1 MKTINARQ
9 CGIMLVMCIFANKIL
24 LMPSLMYR
32 QTSADSI
39 FVLIALFLL
48 DIIMLP
54 IFLKLKQAYPDKKF
68 YDILKEK
75 VGTVLTKIIYIA
87 LICFFFFKCL
97 LVFSITYVYFKQQ
110 IYQDEFIFM
119 ALIAFLPVINH
130 AVLSGVRAFSRTIEL
145 FFGIVIAGFIV
156 CLAISLF
163 TPISTPYFF
172 VSTGKQ
178 FFTSLYNHVFAFGDF
193 IILFLIMDRIELKKG
208 QAKQLFIYSIL
219 AMALVILLFYLFYA
233 KYQITA
239 FMHNNAL
246 ADLLVFSVQFNAI
259 GRLDIIAMLTIMFIT
274 LFQMEIFNYAFCDCF
289 VNIFQLLNKNYSI
302 VVFDILFCILYYV
315 FIGRY
320 ETMVTSTL
328 FWLPYLAIAVNYIL
342 PVLMLVIILIR
353 RKKLEKTGQNRLE
366 KQKNS

>member
-1 MKTINARQ
+1 MKKINVRQ
-9 CGIMLVMCIFANKIL
+9 CGMIIVMCIFANKIL
-24 LMPSLMYR
+24 LMPSLMYE

-39 FVLIALFLL
+39 FVLITLFLL
-48 DIIMLP
+48 DFVMLP
-54 IFLKLKQAYPDKKF
+54 IFIKLKETYPDQIL
-68 YDILKEK
+68 YDILKDK
-75 VGTVLTKIIYIA
+75 LGVALTKIIYLA
-87 LICFFFFKCL
+87 MLCFFFFKCL
-97 LVFSITYVYFKQQ
+97 LVFSVTYVYFKQQ

-130 AVLSGVRAFSRTIEL
+130 AVISGVRAFSRTIEL
-145 FFGIVIAGFIV
+145 FFGVVIAGFIV

-172 VSTGKQ
+172 VSNGKE
-178 FFTSLYNHVFAFGDF
+178 FFSSIYNHIFAFGDF
-193 IILFLIMDRIELKKG
+193 ITLFLIMDRIEIKKG
-208 QAKQLFIYSIL
+208 QARHLYIYSIF
-219 AMALVILLFYLFYA
+219 AMILVVILFYLFYA

-289 VNIFQLLNKNYSI
+289 VNIFPLLNKNYSI

-320 ETMVTSTL
+320 ETMVTSAL
-328 FWLPYLAIAVNYIL
+328 FWLPYLAIVINYLLPIL
-342 PVLMLVIILIR
+342 LLVILIIR
-353 RKKLEKTGQNRLE
+353 RRKIEKKD
-366 KQKNS
+366 KNHV